1 MISIYVLHTRYFMF
15 IAWKN
20 IEYIHQNSSKEL
32 HVFLVLLI
40 KEVYLET
47 IKLLYTE
54 IHFLFC
60 F

>member
-1 MISIYVLHTRYFMF
+1 MINIYVLHTRYFMF
-15 IAWKN
+15 IAWKS

-47 IKLLYTE
+47 IKIL
-54 IHFLFC
+54 
-60 F
+60 